1 MKVADVMTREVI
13 SVAPETSLREVARL
27 LVDHQISG
35 VPVVDAEGT
44 CIGVVSEADLLLK
57 QVSRRQ
63 PMRLSLEWFLSAP
76 PDPEELRRR
85 TAVTAAEA
93 MTAPALTIEADRP
106 LHTAAALMVDRTVN
120 RLPVMSGSALVGI
133 ITRADLV
140 RAYLGSDDE
149 IARAVRDDLL
159 RHTMW
164 LDPAD
169 FNVSVREGVV
179 RIAGRVDRRST
190 AGIVG
195 RLIGLI
201 DGVTQV
207 HNAMTW
213 QVDDTTW
220 EPPGEGDREPGAASI
235 AQRNPPQPLHR

>member
-1 MKVADVMTREVI
+1 
-13 SVAPETSLREVARL
+13 
-27 LVDHQISG
+27 
-35 VPVVDAEGT
+35 
-44 CIGVVSEADLLLK
+44 
-57 QVSRRQ
+57 
-63 PMRLSLEWFLSAP
+63 
-76 PDPEELRRR
+76 
-85 TAVTAAEA
+85 
-93 MTAPALTIEADRP
+93 
-106 LHTAAALMVDRTVN
+106 MVDQSVN
-120 RLPVMSGSALVGI
+120 RLPVVSGSALVGI

-169 FNVSVREGVV
+169 FDVSVSEGVV
-179 RIAGRVDRRST
+179 SIAGRVDRRST

-201 DGVTQV
+201 DGVTEV

-220 EPPGEGDREPGAASI
+220 EPPGELEREPGAASI
-235 AQRNPPQPLHR
+235 AQRDHPQPLHR

>member
-1 MKVADVMTREVI
+1 
-13 SVAPETSLREVARL
+13 
-27 LVDHQISG
+27 
-35 VPVVDAEGT
+35 
-44 CIGVVSEADLLLK
+44 
-57 QVSRRQ
+57 
-63 PMRLSLEWFLSAP
+63 
-76 PDPEELRRR
+76 
-85 TAVTAAEA
+85 

-106 LHTAAALMVDRTVN
+106 LRTAAALMVDRSVN
-120 RLPVMSGSALVGI
+120 RLPVVSGTALVGM

-159 RHTMW
+159 RQTMW

-169 FNVSVREGVV
+169 FDISVAEGIVS
-179 RIAGRVDRRST
+179 IAGRVDRRST

-201 DGVTQV
+201 DGVTEMR
-207 HNAMTW
+207 NAMTW

-220 EPPGEGDREPGAASI
+220 EPPGGDGREPGAASI
-235 AQRNPPQPLHR
+235 AQRDPPQPMHR

>member
-1 MKVADVMTREVI
+1 MKVRDVMTREVI
-13 SVAPETSLREVARL
+13 SVAPEAPLRDVARL
-27 LVDHQISG
+27 LCEHRISG
-35 VPVVDAEGT
+35 VPVVDAEGA

-57 QVSRRQ
+57 QVSRQQ
-63 PMRLSLEWFLSAP
+63 PARLSLEWFLSPP
-76 PDPEELRRR
+76 PDPDELRRR
-85 TAVTAAEA
+85 KAVTAAAA
-93 MTAPALTIEADRP
+93 MTSPALTIEADRP
-106 LHTAAALMVDRTVN
+106 LRDAASLMVDRGVN
-120 RLPVMSGSALVGI
+120 RLPVVSGTALVGM

-169 FNVSVREGVV
+169 FDIRVHEGIVS
-179 RIAGRVDRRST
+179 IAGTVDRRST

-201 DGVTQV
+201 DGVTKV
-207 HNAMTW
+207 HNTITW
-213 QVDDTTW
+213 QVDDTTF
-220 EPPGEGDREPGAASI
+220 EPRGETEREPGAASI
-235 AQRNPPQPLHR
+235 AQRDPPQPMHR

>member
-13 SVAPETSLREVARL
+13 SVAPETSLRDVARL
-27 LVDHQISG
+27 LGEHRISG
-35 VPVVDAEGT
+35 VPVVDAEGA

-57 QVSRRQ
+57 QVSRHQ
-63 PMRLSLEWFLSAP
+63 PLRLSLEWFLSPP

-106 LHTAAALMVDRTVN
+106 LREAAVLMVDRGVN
-120 RLPVMSGSALVGI
+120 RLPVVSRTALVGM

-169 FNVSVREGVV
+169 FDISVAEGIVG
-179 RIAGRVDRRST
+179 ISGRVDRRST

-201 DGVTQV
+201 DGVTDV
-207 HNAMTW
+207 RNAMTW

-220 EPPGEGDREPGAASI
+220 KPPGQLEREPGAASI
-235 AQRNPPQPLHR
+235 AQRDQPRPMHR

>member
-13 SVAPETSLREVARL
+13 SVAPETSLRDVARL

-93 MTAPALTIEADRP
+93 MTCTGPDDRGRS
-106 LHTAAALMVDRTVN
+106 AASHGRGAHGRSKRESTT
-120 RLPVMSGSALVGI
+120 RRVGI
-133 ITRADLV
+133 GTRGDHHAGGP
-140 RAYLGSDDE
+140 RTRIPG
-149 IARAVRDDLL
+149 L
-159 RHTMW
+159 R
-164 LDPAD
+164 
-169 FNVSVREGVV
+169 
-179 RIAGRVDRRST
+179 
-190 AGIVG
+190 
-195 RLIGLI
+195 
-201 DGVTQV
+201 
-207 HNAMTW
+207 
-213 QVDDTTW
+213 
-220 EPPGEGDREPGAASI
+220 
-235 AQRNPPQPLHR
+235 

>member
-1 MKVADVMTREVI
+1 MKVSDAMTREVM
-13 SVAPETSLREVARL
+13 SVAPETSLRDVARL
-27 LVDHQISG
+27 LGKNRISG
-35 VPVVDAEGT
+35 VPVVDADGA

-57 QVSRRQ
+57 QVNRQ
-63 PMRLSLEWFLSAP
+63 QPARLSLEWFLGPP

-85 TAVTAAEA
+85 TAVTAAAA
-93 MTAPALTIEADRP
+93 MTSPALTIEADRP
-106 LHTAAALMVDRTVN
+106 LREAASLMVDRGVN
-120 RLPVMSGSALVGI
+120 RLPVVSGTALVGM

-169 FNVSVREGVV
+169 FDVSVGEGIVS
-179 RIAGRVDRRST
+179 IAGRVDRRST

-201 DGVTQV
+201 DGVTEV
-207 HNAMTW
+207 RNAMTW
-213 QVDDTTW
+213 QVDDTTF
-220 EPPGEGDREPGAASI
+220 EPEGEPEREPGAASI
-235 AQRNPPQPLHR
+235 AQRDSPQAMHR